1 MEIVKTALC
10 GTLDSSDCMV
20 TVRPGDELNIDINSP
35 VDARYH
41 KSIEETVKK
50 VCQENN
56 VSKATISVQDNGA
69 LDCVIAAR
77 TLTALQRGENND

>member
-1 MEIVKTALC
+1 MEIIKTALC

-20 TVRPGDELNIDINSP
+20 TVRPGDTLTIDITSP

-41 KSIEETVKK
+41 ESIENTVKK
-50 VCQENN
+50 VCQQNN
-56 VSKATISVQDNGA
+56 VNKVSISVQDNGA

-77 TLTALQRGENND
+77 TLTALQRGENHD